1 MSGDFWSKTYVLSR
15 VSHYDLVSLGLFVDQ
30 KPGVD
35 VVTNA
40 FKVLIVFRVLGVDL
54 AANGGT
60 TVDPIKIG
68 DVNVPLQGNL
78 GTLEG
83 QFTYW
88 EALDEHQKPVA
99 NPTFANSASVAF
111 TLVGK
116 AAITL
121 ILASLPVP
129 VPIKL
134 ILAVVQKLIGPKVT
148 VTIGQIHETIPLHK
162 S

>member
-1 MSGDFWSKTYVLSR
+1 
-15 VSHYDLVSLGLFVDQ
+15 
-30 KPGVD
+30 
-35 VVTNA
+35 
-40 FKVLIVFRVLGVDL
+40 
-54 AANGGT
+54 
-60 TVDPIKIG
+60 
-68 DVNVPLQGNL
+68 L

-88 EALDEHQKPVA
+88 QALDEHQNPVA
-99 NPTFANSASVAF
+99 NPTFGDSASIAF

-121 ILASLPVP
+121 ILGALPVP
-129 VPIKL
+129 LPIKL
-134 ILAVVQKLIGPKVT
+134 ILAAVQKLIGPKVT